1 MISTYFLGGSSV
13 SGFQTKFHQVIHTP
27 GYFTYILKG
36 GPGTGKSTLM
46 KKIARHFEQCDVDL
60 YYCSSDISSLDA
72 VVIHDFGAILVDGTA
87 PHVFNADFPG
97 IAQTL
102 VDLGQYWDR
111 SKLSDNEQEIRR
123 CFFENAR
130 YHRRARSFISALS
143 YVNGSM
149 YDQAMVTAD
158 TEGVYRAA
166 VSIADALPET
176 GSSAGRCQYKQFAAI
191 TSEGYKTQ
199 PLPKDCHITAVKDDW
214 YAAGFLLLEEL
225 KELLLQKGYD
235 IIVSECI
242 LFPENKTEHIFV
254 PSEKILF
261 SAVNGLNKLSLQPGV
276 ECSAFY
282 RSSAEMLE
290 LSHSMQ
296 AALTLE
302 SEAAYSIRK
311 ALLLH
316 DELES
321 HYIDALCFEELDTVT
336 QKIIDEIEG
345 MA

>member
-13 SGFQTKFHQVIHTP
+13 LGFQTKFHEVIHTP

-46 KKIARHFEQCDVDL
+46 KKIARHFEQGDVDL

-72 VVIHDFGAILVDGTA
+72 VVIHDFGAVLVDGTA

-102 VDLGQYWDR
+102 VDLGRYWDR

-143 YVNGSM
+143 HVNGSM
-149 YDQAMVTAD
+149 YAQAMDTAD

-166 VSIADALPET
+166 VSIADALPDT
-176 GSSAGRCQYKQFAAI
+176 GSSAGRCQYKQLAAI

-199 PLPKDCHITAVKDDW
+199 PLPKDCHITAIKDDW
-214 YAAGFLLLEEL
+214 YAAGFLLLQEL
-225 KELLLQKGYD
+225 KELLLRKGYD
-235 IIVSECI
+235 IVVSECI
-242 LFPENKTEHIFV
+242 LFPENKTEHILV
-254 PSEKILF
+254 PSQKILF
-261 SAVNGLNKLSLQPGV
+261 SAVHGLNKLNLRPGV

-282 RSSAEMLE
+282 RSSTEMLE

-296 AALTLE
+296 AVLSLE
-302 SEAAYSIRK
+302 SEATYSIRK

-321 HYIDALCFEELDTVT
+321 HYIDTLCFEELDAVT
-336 QKIIDEIEG
+336 QKIIEEIEG

>member
-1 MISTYFLGGSSV
+1 MTSTFFLGGSSV
-13 SGFQTKFHQVIHTP
+13 SGFQTKFHEVIHKP

-46 KKIARHFEQCDVDL
+46 KKIARHFEQCNVDL

-72 VVIHDFGAILVDGTA
+72 VVVHDFGAVLVDGTA

-97 IAQTL
+97 ITQTL

-111 SKLSDNEQEIRR
+111 SKLQGDEQEIRR

-143 YVNGSM
+143 HVNGSI
-149 YDQAMVTAD
+149 YDQALDTAD
-158 TEGVYRAA
+158 VEGVYRAA
-166 VSIADALPET
+166 VSIADALPDT
-176 GSSAGRCQYKQFAAI
+176 GSSAGHCEYKQLAAI

-199 PLPKDCHITAVKDDW
+199 LLPKNCHITAVKDEW
-214 YAAGFLLLEEL
+214 YAAGFLLLQEL
-225 KELLLQKGYD
+225 KGLLLQKGYD
-235 IIVSECI
+235 IVVSECI
-242 LFPENKTEHIFV
+242 LFPENKTEHILV
-254 PSEKILF
+254 PTEKILF
-261 SAVNGLNKLSLQPGV
+261 SAVHGLNKLNLQPGV

-296 AALTLE
+296 AVLSLE

-321 HYIDALCFEELDTVT
+321 HYIDALCFEGLDTVT
-336 QKIIDEIEG
+336 QKIMDEIER